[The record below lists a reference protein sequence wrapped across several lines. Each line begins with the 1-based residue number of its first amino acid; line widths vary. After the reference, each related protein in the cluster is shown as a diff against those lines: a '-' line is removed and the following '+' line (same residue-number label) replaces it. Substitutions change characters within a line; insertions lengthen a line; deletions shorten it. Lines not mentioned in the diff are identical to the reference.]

1 MNKKRRL
8 RLQAHRPRADGP
20 GTTADGT
27 VSRGFMLS
35 FHVTFVS
42 AERGLGRSVR
52 QFGQAALIGLCSYC
66 AFSASV
72 LSFGPSRYV
81 AFSILTGGCE
91 ADSKPLKECKY

>member
-1 MNKKRRL
+1 
-8 RLQAHRPRADGP
+8 
-20 GTTADGT
+20 
-27 VSRGFMLS
+27 MLN

-66 AFSASV
+66 AW
-72 LSFGPSRYV
+72 YV

>member
-66 AFSASV
+66 ALARPFCPFALRGTS
-72 LSFGPSRYV
+72 LSPSSPV
-81 AFSILTGGCE
+81 GA
-91 ADSKPLKECKY
+91 KPIQSR